1 MVPLAHFRILRI
13 LMKYTYTFPSVSYQ
27 KADDPNDV
35 TTLVAEND
43 EVLFL
48 IEVPGRCL
56 QEAPRK
62 IVLERRRR
70 RSGQSPRSM
79 MTYNGQ
85 VLESAGKWLCI
96 SCSGLLII
104 AGLHDDE
111 EKWWL
116 QEGDH
121 IQLHLES

>member
-1 MVPLAHFRILRI
+1 
-13 LMKYTYTFPSVSYQ
+13 MKYTYTFSDISYR
-27 KADDPNDV
+27 KTDTNDV
-35 TTLVAEND
+35 TTIVAENKD
-43 EVLFL
+43 VLFL
-48 IEVPGRCL
+48 VEVPVRCL
-56 QEAPRK
+56 DEAPRK

-70 RSGQSPRSM
+70 RRDSPPSAT

-85 VLESAGKWLCI
+85 VLESDGKWLCI
-96 SCSGLLII
+96 SCSGLLIV

-116 QEGDH
+116 QQGDH

>member
-1 MVPLAHFRILRI
+1 
-13 LMKYTYTFPSVSYQ
+13 MKYTYTFPDVSYR
-27 KADDPNDV
+27 KTDATDV

-48 IEVPGRCL
+48 IEVPVRCL
-56 QEAPRK
+56 QEAPRQ
-62 IVLERRRR
+62 IILERRRGR
-70 RSGQSPRSM
+70 RRDRPTM

-121 IQLHLES
+121 IQLHLEN